1 MDRAI
6 NPKEQSAGLP
16 MPLVYALSAL
26 PLFNCI
32 ANQLNNTLHP
42 NIGPLSLLQ
51 AINGPLL
58 LLFVIALVWA
68 YLKKASS
75 LWSLPLPIP
84 GVFLLIGIA
93 CTEELVRTGT
103 LSMASL
109 APYGQLL
116 YWVCLWGVVAVL
128 CRQPRQANIL
138 LRGLAIGAIST
149 AFSVFLGFVL
159 GVKQY
164 YGADAVL
171 SSAGWFDT
179 AKMITGILITG
190 GIVLIYLGRN
200 RHTVLCALLASFCFS
215 ACILTYAR
223 AGWVA
228 VGGVL
233 AWLIIWAALFASNRL
248 KRRWLVPFFTL
259 CLVAGAAIPAVVGV
273 EQLMSRWT
281 DVGQGE
287 QAGSGRA
294 TFWKIA
300 YDQYLDAP
308 AAQQAFGRGYSSMAD
323 MLFREYGMD
332 IRHTHNDLLDMLTVA
347 GLCGAAWLLLLL
359 ATLTR
364 QVIRSSI
371 GSIEGAASLAI
382 LITYALHGQ
391 LTGQLWGTD
400 VMAYYTIALACLYT
414 NAREA
419 RKTSPVAIQQDTTP
433 LIAMHATN

>member
-58 LLFVIALVWA
+58 LLFVIALVWL

-75 LWSLPLPIP
+75 LWSLRLPIP
-84 GVFLLIGIA
+84 GVVLLIGIA

-116 YWVCLWGVVAVL
+116 YCVCLSGVVAVL
-128 CRQPRQANIL
+128 CSQPR
-138 LRGLAIGAIST
+138 LRSRRKAD
-149 AFSVFLGFVL
+149 
-159 GVKQY
+159 

-200 RHTVLCALLASFCFS
+200 RYTVLCALLASFCFS

-233 AWLIIWAALFASNRL
+233 AWLIIWAALFAFNRL
-248 KRRWLVPFFTL
+248 KCRWLVPFFTL

-273 EQLMSRWT
+273 ERLMSRWT

-371 GSIEGAASLAI
+371 GSIEGAATLAI
-382 LITYALHGQ
+382 LITYALHG
-391 LTGQLWGTD
+391 
-400 VMAYYTIALACLYT
+400 
-414 NAREA
+414 
-419 RKTSPVAIQQDTTP
+419 
-433 LIAMHATN
+433 